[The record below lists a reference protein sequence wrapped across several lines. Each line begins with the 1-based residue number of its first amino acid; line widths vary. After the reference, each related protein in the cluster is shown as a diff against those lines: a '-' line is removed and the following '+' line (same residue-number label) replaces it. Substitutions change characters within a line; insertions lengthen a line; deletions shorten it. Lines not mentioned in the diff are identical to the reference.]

1 MKKMRIIKRI
11 KWPGWLVL
19 VLFFAV
25 ISGTIYYATSM
36 KTEAY
41 VEGSESLQQPASV
54 PEEKKDENQE
64 SVPDN
69 TENEGNQPEANE
81 SPDPQKE
88 PGVQEEEQPVEQTE
102 TNPYGKY
109 VALTFD
115 DGPHPNVTPE
125 ILQTLKEHD
134 IKATFFML
142 GSQVEKYPDTAA
154 QVAREGHEIGNH
166 TYHHP
171 NLRKQPY
178 AEMMEEVR
186 KTNEKIEQATGVT
199 PELFRPPYGI
209 YTNEVLDYAGASGYS
224 MVLWSVDSLDWKS
237 RNAEAIHKVVTQ
249 QIANESIVLLHDI
262 HATTAE
268 ALPALI
274 HTLKKEGYSFLT
286 VSELL
291 AIQNSTTVGPHF

>member
-1 MKKMRIIKRI
+1 MRKMRVIKRI
-11 KWPGWLVL
+11 KWPGWAVL
-19 VLFFAV
+19 VLFFTV
-25 ISGTIYYATSM
+25 TSGTIYYATSM

-41 VEGSESLQQPASV
+41 VEGSNSLKQTASV
-54 PEEKKDENQE
+54 QGEEKEEKQE
-64 SVPDN
+64 PVPDN
-69 TENEGNQPEANE
+69 TENEENQPEANE
-81 SPDPQKE
+81 SPEQ
-88 PGVQEEEQPVEQTE
+88 QEQGGQEQEQPGEETE
-102 TNPYGKY
+102 SNPNGKY

-125 ILQTLKEHD
+125 VLQTLKEHD

-142 GSQVEKYPDTAA
+142 GSQVEKYPETAA

-171 NLRKQPY
+171 NLRKQTY

-186 KTNEKIEQATGVT
+186 KTNEKIELATGVT

-209 YTNEVLDYAGASGYS
+209 YTNEVLDYAGTSGYS
-224 MVLWSVDSLDWKS
+224 MVLWSVDSLDWKH
-237 RNAEAIHKVVTQ
+237 RNAEAIHRIVTQ
-249 QIANESIVLLHDI
+249 QIVNESIVLLHDI

-274 HTLKKEGYSFLT
+274 QSLQKEGYSFLT

-291 AIQNSTTVGPHF
+291 AIQGATNAGPHF